1 MYNKKNRIL
10 CYALTLLPA
19 LVGLFLLR
27 KPSAGGYGIPTGVLW
42 MSVVMA
48 LALWLCFFMTDK
60 LEKDRKKNRKINS
73 VVIWLIPAL
82 SNFTFWVTY
91 ALLYKG
97 MTLSM
102 VRVMGWMF
110 GLLYL
115 VLGNYLPKCR
125 PNNVVGFRVKWT
137 ASSEANWSATHRLAG
152 PCYVVSGLLMV
163 LGSFLP
169 ETAAEVSFVALLV
182 VSNAVPLV
190 YSYCFYKKELRLGV
204 ELSRKEPSK
213 ASQIARWMV
222 VFALVLLAVFLFT
235 GSVKVHYGE
244 DALEV
249 KTSYYGRAVLPYDEI
264 ESIELRQ
271 ENVDGTRTWGLGSF
285 RLLAGYFENREFG
298 PYVRFTY
305 YNPHSAIVVKTT
317 TGQTLVLSGKNPKE
331 TEEIYGEILER
342 MPQKEN

>member
-1 MYNKKNRIL
+1 MYSKKTRVH
-10 CYALTLLPA
+10 CYAFTLLPA
-19 LVGLFLLR
+19 LIGL
-27 KPSAGGYGIPTGVLW
+27 VLW
-42 MSVVMA
+42 STNPQTVFPLAVLFTPVL
-48 LALWLCFFMTDK
+48 LALTLALCLHLTEK
-60 LEKDRKKNRKINS
+60 LEKDREKNKKINS
-73 VVIWLIPAL
+73 VVIWIIPVL
-82 SNFTFWVTY
+82 SNVTFWISY
-91 ALLYKG
+91 AVAVQRMEVPVLRI
-97 MTLSM
+97 LSWLFAAM
-102 VRVMGWMF
+102 
-110 GLLYL
+110 YL
-115 VLGNYLPKCR
+115 VLGNYMPKCR
-125 PNNVVGFRVKWT
+125 PNSTVGIRVRWT
-137 ASSEANWSATHRLAG
+137 ASSEANWNATHRLAG

-169 ETAAEVSFVALLV
+169 ETAAEVSFVTLLV

-298 PYVRFTY
+298 PYARFTY

>member
-1 MYNKKNRIL
+1 MYSKKTRVH
-10 CYALTLLPA
+10 CYAFTLLPA
-19 LVGLFLLR
+19 LIGL
-27 KPSAGGYGIPTGVLW
+27 VLW
-42 MSVVMA
+42 STNPQTVFPLAVLFTPVL
-48 LALWLCFFMTDK
+48 LALTLALCLHLTEK
-60 LEKDRKKNRKINS
+60 LEKDREKNKKINS
-73 VVIWLIPAL
+73 VVIWIIPVL
-82 SNFTFWVTY
+82 SNVTFWISY
-91 ALLYKG
+91 AVAVQRMEVPVLRI
-97 MTLSM
+97 LSWLFAAM
-102 VRVMGWMF
+102 
-110 GLLYL
+110 YL
-115 VLGNYLPKCR
+115 VLGNYMPKCR
-125 PNNVVGFRVKWT
+125 PNSTVGIRVRWT
-137 ASSEANWSATHRLAG
+137 ASSEANWNATHRLAG
-152 PCYVVSGLLMV
+152 PCYVVCGLLMV

-169 ETAAEVSFVALLV
+169 ETAAEVSFVTLLV
-182 VSNAVPLV
+182 VSNVVPLV

>member
-1 MYNKKNRIL
+1 MYSKKTRVH
-10 CYALTLLPA
+10 CYAFTLLPA
-19 LVGLFLLR
+19 LIGL
-27 KPSAGGYGIPTGVLW
+27 VLW
-42 MSVVMA
+42 STNPQTVFPLAVLFTPVL
-48 LALWLCFFMTDK
+48 LALTLALCLHLTEK
-60 LEKDRKKNRKINS
+60 LEKDREKNKKINS
-73 VVIWLIPAL
+73 VVIWIIPVL
-82 SNFTFWVTY
+82 SNVTFWISY
-91 ALLYKG
+91 AVAVQRMEVPVLRI
-97 MTLSM
+97 LSWLFAAM
-102 VRVMGWMF
+102 
-110 GLLYL
+110 YL
-115 VLGNYLPKCR
+115 VLGNYMPKCR
-125 PNNVVGFRVKWT
+125 PNSTVGIRVRWT
-137 ASSEANWSATHRLAG
+137 ASSEANWNATHRLAG
-152 PCYVVSGLLMV
+152 PCYVVCGLLMV

-169 ETAAEVSFVALLV
+169 ETAAEVSFVTLLV